1 MVSIRSQLIIFLYPF
16 ISILL
21 DVTCLVFLYIH
32 LFNTNHLFFFFPLS
46 GFPARVFLLLVLVG
60 ETLSMGFETTGRG
73 IKSDN
78 RRYCCIPA
86 GILTFKF
93 LL

>member
-1 MVSIRSQLIIFLYPF
+1 MVSIRSELSIFLYPS

-32 LFNTNHLFFFFPLS
+32 LFNTNHLFFFPPLS
-46 GFPARVFLLLVLVG
+46 GFPACVFLLLVLVG

-78 RRYCCIPA
+78 RRYCGIPA